1 MNSESDGLTKNNSY
15 YGAAAKSFIA
25 PRGYETF
32 CGISAV
38 AAALA
43 TNTVQAKTMMAAY
56 PATMVDGKP
65 YWTVIQVVNCAVSR
79 HSVSVDDPATM
90 PPNVRKDYY
99 DAELKRLKFEQEMGN
114 LIVTSEALETFSSMT
129 KSVAGFLETLPDVL
143 ERDANLTGEQVQK
156 ARNSIDVFRTA
167 LFEAAE

>member
-1 MNSESDGLTKNNSY
+1 MENESSGFVKDNSY
-15 YGAAAKSFIA
+15 NGENSKPFVA

-38 AAALA
+38 AAALS

-56 PATMVDGKP
+56 PATLIDGKS
-65 YWTVIQVVNCAVSR
+65 YWTIIQVVNCAISR
-79 HSVSVDDPATM
+79 HSVSTDNPAEMT
-90 PPNVRKDYY
+90 PNVRKDYY
-99 DAELKRLKFEQEMGN
+99 DAELKRIKFEQEMGN
-114 LIVTSEALETFSSMT
+114 LVFTSDALQTFSAMT

-143 ERDANLTGEQVQK
+143 ERDVDLTGEQVQQMQK
-156 ARNSIDVFRTA
+156 AIDVFRTT